1 MSRLTILPF
10 FAMAL
15 FLGSQTVHAHCQ
27 VPCGIYGDEGRFEAL
42 LEDATTI
49 SKATA
54 QINELAGTHD
64 AQGSNQLIRWVTT
77 KEAHAS
83 NIQTV
88 MCDYFLAQRIKTDDP
103 KYVEK
108 LTAAHKVIV
117 AAMKTKQT
125 ADAGNAAA
133 LTKAIVAFH
142 FAYDGHKAVTH
153 AAAEG
158 HSDASDNHAGH
169 DHDAHGHGDH
179 GDHSH

>member
-1 MSRLTILPF
+1 MYRPVIIPVLAITL
-10 FAMAL
+10 L
-15 FLGSQTVHAHCQ
+15 VGSQTADAHCQ
-27 VPCGIYGDEGRFEAL
+27 VPCGIYGDEARFEAL

-49 SKATA
+49 AKATD

-64 AQGSNQLIRWVTT
+64 ALGSNQLVRWVTT

-88 MCDYFLAQRIKTDDP
+88 MADYFLAQRIKSDDP

-108 LTAAHKVIV
+108 LTAAHGVIV

-125 ADAGNAAA
+125 ADAPNAVA
-133 LTKAIVAFH
+133 LTKAIEAFH

-153 AAAEG
+153 P
-158 HSDASDNHAGH
+158 HTH
-169 DHDAHGHGDH
+169 
-179 GDHSH
+179 

>member
-1 MSRLTILPF
+1 MTRLTILPF

-49 SKATA
+49 AKAA
-54 QINELAGTHD
+54 KQINELAGTHD
-64 AQGSNQLIRWVTT
+64 AQGSNQLVRWVTT
-77 KEAHAS
+77 KEAHAA
-83 NIQTV
+83 NIQKV
-88 MCDYFLAQRIKTDDP
+88 MCDYFLAQRIKADDP

-125 ADAGNAAA
+125 VEVGNTSA
-133 LTKAIVAFH
+133 LTKAIVTFH
-142 FAYDGHKAVTH
+142 EAYSGET
-153 AAAEG
+153 
-158 HSDASDNHAGH
+158 
-169 DHDAHGHGDH
+169 
-179 GDHSH
+179 HSHE